1 MAEEATYE
9 GGCLC
14 GAVRYRFSAAP
25 AASVHCHCTM
35 CRRASGAPVVTW
47 VTVPRDRFA
56 FVQGQPVTY
65 KSSASAERRFCPRC
79 GSQLTF
85 RSARW
90 PDDIDVT
97 LGTLDRAEDFPPD
110 HHIFVSS
117 RLAWLHLDEALPA
130 YQGFGPGSPA
140 K

>member
-1 MAEEATYE
+1 VRR
-9 GGCLC
+9 
-14 GAVRYRFSAAP
+14 GAL
-25 AASVHCHCTM
+25 SVQ
-35 CRRASGAPVVTW
+35 RRAGGVGALPLHH
-47 VTVPRDRFA
+47 VPAGQRGAGGHLGDRA
-56 FVQGQPVTY
+56 PR
-65 KSSASAERRFCPRC
+65 SRRFCPRC